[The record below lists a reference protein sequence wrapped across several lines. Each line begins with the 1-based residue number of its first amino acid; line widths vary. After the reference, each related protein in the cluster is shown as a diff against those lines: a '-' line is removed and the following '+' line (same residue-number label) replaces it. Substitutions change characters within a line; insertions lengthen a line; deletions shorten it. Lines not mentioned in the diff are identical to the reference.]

1 MWKYVVHTCKECGAK
16 YSGSQKETSKCA
28 QNKGLCKS
36 CYGVSACAIS
46 TSTHIVPCATDAQR
60 AEEKAENERATQSRT
75 ASQQYK
81 SKKRRHVEQRIT
93 QLNASKRS
101 EPASSGRATKQA
113 ATKKPKKTATAT
125 QRKKTPPP
133 APPLDEAA
141 GPCRFAP
148 FIPSPSGRGPQ
159 PKKSKKRAAESEP
172 IPTAAARP
180 ATPDSPGPQCKT
192 STCRRGS
199 KKARHNQKGLAELSP
214 KKK

>member
-16 YSGSQKETSKCA
+16 YSGSRKETSERA
-28 QNKGLCKS
+28 QNEELCKS
-36 CYGVSACAIS
+36 CYGLSACAIS

-75 ASQQYK
+75 ASQQKK
-81 SKKRRHVEQRIT
+81 SKRQRDKERGFESLST
-93 QLNASKRS
+93 AKRS
-101 EPASSGRATKQA
+101 APASSGRATKQT
-113 ATKKPKKTATAT
+113 ATKKPKKASTA
-125 QRKKTPPP
+125 RKKTPS
-133 APPLDEAA
+133 AMLLDEVA

-172 IPTAAARP
+172 IPTAAARS

-192 STCRRGS
+192 STCRRGG

>member
-28 QNKGLCKS
+28 QNEGLYKS

-75 ASQQYK
+75 ASQQKK
-81 SKKRRHVEQRIT
+81 SKRQRDKERGFERMGT
-93 QLNASKRS
+93 AKRS
-101 EPASSGRATKQA
+101 APASSGRATKHA
-113 ATKKPKKTATAT
+113 ATKKPKKTATA
-125 QRKKTPPP
+125 RKKTLS
-133 APPLDEAA
+133 AMPLDEAA

-148 FIPSPSGRGPQ
+148 FTPSPSGRGPQ
-159 PKKSKKRAAESEP
+159 PKKPKKRAAESEP
-172 IPTAAARP
+172 IPTAAARS
-180 ATPDSPGPQCKT
+180 AAPDSPGPQCKT
-192 STCRRGS
+192 STCRRSS
-199 KKARHNQKGLAELSP
+199 KKVRLDKKGLAKLSP

>member
-16 YSGSQKETSKCA
+16 YSGSQRETSQRA
-28 QNKGLCKS
+28 QNEKLCKS

-60 AEEKAENERATQSRT
+60 AEEKAENDSTRQSRA

-81 SKKRRHVEQRIT
+81 SKRRRKDEQRIE
-93 QLNASKRS
+93 QLNNPKRS
-101 EPASSGRATKQA
+101 EPASSGRATKQT
-113 ATKKPKKTATAT
+113 ATKKPKKASTA
-125 QRKKTPPP
+125 RKKTPS
-133 APPLDEAA
+133 AMLLDEVA

-172 IPTAAARP
+172 IPTAAARS
-180 ATPDSPGPQCKT
+180 ATPDSPGSQCKT
-192 STCRRGS
+192 STCRRGG
-199 KKARHNQKGLAELSP
+199 KD
-214 KKK
+214 

>member
-16 YSGSQKETSKCA
+16 YSGSRRETSQCA
-28 QNKGLCKS
+28 QNEELCKS

-60 AEEKAENERATQSRT
+60 AEEKAENERATQSRA
-75 ASQQYK
+75 ASQQKK
-81 SKKRRHVEQRIT
+81 SKRRRKDEQRI
-93 QLNASKRS
+93 N
-101 EPASSGRATKQA
+101 A
-113 ATKKPKKTATAT
+113 ATKKLKKIATA
-125 QRKKTPPP
+125 RKKTLS
-133 APPLDEAA
+133 AMPLDEAA

-148 FIPSPSGRGPQ
+148 FTPSPSGRGPQ

-172 IPTAAARP
+172 IPTAAARS

-192 STCRRGS
+192 STCRRGGKKGRLD
-199 KKARHNQKGLAELSP
+199 KKALAKLSP